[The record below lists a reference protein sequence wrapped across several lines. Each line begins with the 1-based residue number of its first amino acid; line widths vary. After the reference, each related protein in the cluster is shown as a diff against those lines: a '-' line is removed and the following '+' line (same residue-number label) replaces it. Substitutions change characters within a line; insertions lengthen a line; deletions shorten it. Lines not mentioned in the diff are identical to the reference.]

1 MTISCA
7 SFTPAQD
14 ACIARAVEQGKN
26 EIKVCVAAGQ
36 VPPTT
41 ATFAELEPHLHTRC
55 LGGLCNK
62 DGEVVQLFPR
72 NSESST
78 ATFNQAAEVVR
89 RALGE
94 WMSSSIERNAL
105 LVTELVEL
113 AMNAACAAV
122 QDKLGIEHG
131 DAAGQFFSGQQGELV
146 QSALARYV
154 LFEIA
159 LMSEVSR

>member
-1 MTISCA
+1 M
-7 SFTPAQD
+7 
-14 ACIARAVEQGKN
+14 
-26 EIKVCVAAGQ
+26 
-36 VPPTT
+36 
-41 ATFAELEPHLHTRC
+41 
-55 LGGLCNK
+55 
-62 DGEVVQLFPR
+62 QLFPR

-122 QDKLGIEHG
+122 QDKLGIEPG